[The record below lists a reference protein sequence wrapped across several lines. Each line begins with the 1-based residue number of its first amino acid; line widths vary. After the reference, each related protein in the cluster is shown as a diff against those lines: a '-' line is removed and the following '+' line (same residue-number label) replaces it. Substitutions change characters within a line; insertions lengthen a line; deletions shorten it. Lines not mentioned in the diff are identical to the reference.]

1 MSPQPLSTP
10 GDTPHHTASPAR
22 DRKARR
28 LIAQG
33 LVQGLGVRPAI
44 ARLARERNLTGFV
57 SNTPRGLQ
65 VVVEGS
71 AEAVSSFEERFR
83 LALPRGAVIE
93 QLIIEPLPIANHS
106 HFEIHDRI
114 AAGTSAATV
123 PLDLVT
129 CHDCLQEI
137 AEPSDRRYGYAFT
150 SCTQCGPRYSIISA
164 MPYDRAATSM
174 QEFLL
179 CSACHSEYQSET
191 DRRFHAQTNAC
202 PNCGPHVWLADDRSH
217 RLAAN
222 EDALH
227 AAAVALTSGQ
237 VVALKGLGGYQLLV
251 DATSTA
257 AVDRLRSRKRRLT
270 KPLAVM
276 VRNLATAE
284 ELAVLN
290 DAERRELT
298 SSAGPIV
305 VVRRRAN
312 SPLSAAISPGLPT
325 VGLML
330 PTTPLHALLLD
341 RVTVPLVTTSGNR
354 EGEALATN
362 EATATRD
369 LAGIADLWLHHD
381 RHIERPIDDSVLR
394 VIESKPCIL
403 RLARGLAPLR
413 LPSLAVE
420 RPIIALGGHMKNAI
434 ALSNGSQAV
443 LGPHVGDLDSVS
455 NCNRWHE
462 HLAAMSS
469 LYGVSIDAAEL
480 ISDSHPDYFTTQ
492 WLAERSHTQSAA
504 FHHHAHVAA
513 VMLEHGLDQEVL
525 GLAWDGTGFGQDGT
539 IWGSEALLATR
550 SSFRRVG
557 SLSSYPL
564 PGGERA
570 IFEPWRIAVAL
581 VAQSCGLEAASRLT
595 WPEVTTQ
602 QVEGVLKLLTRPQLM
617 PQTSSMGRLFDA
629 VAALALGIAHSR
641 DDGRAAMLLE
651 FAADDSSSGRYQ
663 LAWDRAS
670 GKADWRPLIAEV
682 ISDQQQAAT
691 PGQTAMRFH
700 RAIAEWANDLAAEHA
715 NVPLVISGGCFQNG
729 LLRKLIAEKLSNRR
743 SGFFEP
749 TIIPPGDGGLAAGQ
763 LAIAAALQKERSN
776 AGL

>member
-1 MSPQPLSTP
+1 MSPQPLSPP
-10 GDTPHHTASPAR
+10 GDTSHHTASPAN
-22 DRKARR
+22 DRTARR

-44 ARLARERNLTGFV
+44 ARLARELNLTGFV
-57 SNTPRGLQ
+57 ANTPQGLQ

-71 AEAVSSFEERFR
+71 AAAVSSFEERFR
-83 LALPRGAVIE
+83 PALPRGAVIE
-93 QLIIEPLPIANHS
+93 QLIIEQLPIANHS

-114 AAGTSAATV
+114 ATGTSAATV

-137 AEPSDRRYGYAFT
+137 ADPSDRRYGYAFT

-202 PNCGPHVWLADDRSH
+202 PNCGPHVWLGNDRSH

-257 AVDRLRSRKRRLT
+257 AVDRLRSSKRRLT

-276 VRNLATAE
+276 VRNLETAE
-284 ELAVLN
+284 DLAVLS
-290 DAERRELT
+290 DAERRELV

-330 PTTPLHALLLD
+330 PTTPLHALLLE
-341 RVTVPLVTTSGNR
+341 RVKVPLVTTSGNR
-354 EGEALATN
+354 EGEALAAS

-381 RHIERPIDDSVLR
+381 RHIERPVDDSVLR
-394 VIESKPCIL
+394 VIENKSCIL

-455 NCNRWHE
+455 NCDRWNE
-462 HLAAMSS
+462 HLVAMTS

-480 ISDSHPDYFTTQ
+480 ISDAHPDYFTTQ
-492 WLAERSHTQSAA
+492 WLAERGRTPISA

-550 SSFRRVG
+550 FSFRRVG
-557 SLSSYPL
+557 SLSSFPL

-602 QVEGVLKLLTRPQLM
+602 QVEGVLKLLTHPQLM

-629 VAALALGIAHSR
+629 VAALALGISQSP
-641 DDGRAAMLLE
+641 DDGRAAMLME
-651 FAADDSSSGRYQ
+651 FSADESASGRYE
-663 LAWDRAS
+663 LAWDRTT
-670 GKADWRPLIAEV
+670 GKADWRPLIAAV
-682 ISDQQQAAT
+682 ISEQQRAAT
-691 PGQTAMRFH
+691 PGQIAMRFH
-700 RAIAEWANDLAAEHA
+700 RAIAEWANDLATEHA

-749 TIIPPGDGGLAAGQ
+749 TILPPGDGGLAAGQ
-763 LAIAAALQKERSN
+763 LAIAAALQKERSK